1 MFLLH
6 SLIAGRS
13 QPVSLITISMMNLSS
28 STEPATKNLMEPL
41 SSVGQTI
48 SATFLGLAFLLGAP
62 GNLLV
67 IWIIWRHVKPRTH
80 TILLILHLAAADLL
94 VLITLPLWI
103 YSLVYSWVFGEVFC
117 QTVVYVIHVCM
128 YSSIF
133 LITLM
138 SIERFVAVRYPFV
151 IQFSRTQTVLDVS
164 LIAAWVLALL
174 LGVPAI
180 LTQEVSEGVGGAQCL
195 FRNFSSVAQERTII
209 SLETIAGFVVPFT
222 IMSICYCLVASQ
234 LRESRFQDKRKVL
247 LLIAS
252 LVLAFTLCWLPHHI
266 NNIIQLVCTSRSRDS
281 SCGSDGLTLIAGA
294 LVFVSSSVNPVL
306 YAFAARRSKVRI
318 RGLKI
323 VRFFQEVATHTK
335 AFRGTRPKEADS
347 ECESTDRGQPLSHTF
362 NLRDG

>member
-1 MFLLH
+1 MD
-6 SLIAGRS
+6 
-13 QPVSLITISMMNLSS
+13 
-28 STEPATKNLMEPL
+28 PL

-138 SIERFVAVRYPFV
+138 SIERLVAVRYPLV
-151 IQFSRTQTVLDVS
+151 INFSSIQNVLDVS

-174 LGVPAI
+174 LGVKAACI
-180 LTQEVSEGVGGAQCL
+180 LL
-195 FRNFSSVAQERTII
+195 
-209 SLETIAGFVVPFT
+209 
-222 IMSICYCLVASQ
+222 
-234 LRESRFQDKRKVL
+234 
-247 LLIAS
+247 
-252 LVLAFTLCWLPHHI
+252 
-266 NNIIQLVCTSRSRDS
+266 
-281 SCGSDGLTLIAGA
+281 
-294 LVFVSSSVNPVL
+294 VSSLAGTGAVNNSG
-306 YAFAARRSKVRI
+306 RWW
-318 RGLKI
+318 
-323 VRFFQEVATHTK
+323 
-335 AFRGTRPKEADS
+335 
-347 ECESTDRGQPLSHTF
+347 
-362 NLRDG
+362 